1 MGLVGGA
8 EHHPGGQEPT
18 TRGELAGPVAAE
30 VETGGDAA
38 GADLIGRAQARHA
51 GGGHHILGGEALQH
65 GVDQKGLVLR
75 GVEGLA
81 DDPAVRQEGV
91 QVVLSHPGG
100 VDGHGDVGGG
110 GGQDVPQGLCFG
122 TPQLGGEILLSV
134 EVGQVHPVKVD
145 EMEPAHSGPGQTEG
159 QVGAQSA
166 QSADG
171 HGGGGEALLKLWPM
185 SGLPSQTDRF
195 PGGK

>member
-1 MGLVGGA
+1 MPEA
-8 EHHPGGQEPT
+8 AT
-18 TRGELAGPVAAE
+18 TYLSGKRSSTAL
-30 VETGGDAA
+30 TR
-38 GADLIGRAQARHA
+38 RA
-51 GGGHHILGGEALQH
+51 LSS
-65 GVDQKGLVLR
+65 GVSKASQTIR
-75 GVEGLA
+75 
-81 DDPAVRQEGV
+81 AVRQEGV